1 MTKKQILILSV
12 IFGFLA
18 LGILLKTGV
27 RVFREDNRVVMT
39 KVIHLTPSSLDQ
51 ILLGKGSERSSI
63 ELVKENGVWK
73 VKSLW
78 NAKADF
84 SKISDLL
91 GKLELAMRTQEPRGK
106 GKNLFPDFGITDQD
120 AFSLKFVSANKTLM
134 DLRLG
139 VKKSG
144 EGYFIRK
151 TGDDSVYFIETDMAG
166 LLGIYADFEKATP
179 SSAFWADLS
188 LFNLDPEK
196 VTKIAVFRMK
206 GDEKA
211 MAAGLERETD
221 PKDPAK
227 SSWKFLRESMT
238 SVPDPEKILRFIA
251 TLSSI
256 KAKNVVDPAGKEY
269 GLGKPVWQL
278 VVTEGNKETI
288 LDAGPKNE
296 KEGIYFVRASSD
308 ASVFSLGATY
318 FDDMN
323 VDDTHFMKDAPAAAE
338 PKKSS

>member
-1 MTKKQILILSV
+1 V
-12 IFGFLA
+12 
-18 LGILLKTGV
+18 
-27 RVFREDNRVVMT
+27 
-39 KVIHLTPSSLDQ
+39 
-51 ILLGKGSERSSI
+51 
-63 ELVKENGVWK
+63 ELVKEGNVWK

-78 NAKADF
+78 NAKAD
-84 SKISDLL
+84 SVKVEGLIQKLSSVQGELRGT
-91 GKLELAMRTQEPRGK
+91 GKK
-106 GKNLFPDFGITDQD
+106 LFRDFGIGDKD
-120 AFSLKFVSANKTLM
+120 SFSIKFTGANKTFM

-139 VKKSG
+139 TQKAG
-144 EGYFIRK
+144 DGYFIRK
-151 TGDDSVYFIETDMAG
+151 AEDDGVYFIETDMAG

-196 VTKIAVFRMK
+196 VTKVAVFRMK
-206 GDEKA
+206 GDEKV

-227 SSWKFLRESMT
+227 SSWQFLREGIIS
-238 SVPDPEKILRFIA
+238 SPDPEKVLRFIA
-251 TLSSI
+251 MLASI
-256 KAKNVVDPAGKEY
+256 KAQKVVDPDGKGYE
-269 GLGKPVWQL
+269 PVWQL

-308 ASVFSLGATY
+308 ASVFGLSASY

-323 VDDTHFMKDAPAAAE
+323 VDDTHFMKDASAAAG
-338 PKKSS
+338 PRKSS